1 MDVSLFVP
9 FSFYLKGRTGI
20 NTLKKNNNNKQTMG
34 QLKEGRKKN
43 ISCDHNNYY
52 NTKRTNNI
60 NKRKFKLEL
69 DHTPNL

>member
-1 MDVSLFVP
+1 MTRLD
-9 FSFYLKGRTGI
+9 
-20 NTLKKNNNNKQTMG
+20 G

-43 ISCDHNNYY
+43 ISCDHNNY
-52 NTKRTNNI
+52 NTKRANNK